1 MENENYE
8 KNPADYALQLV
19 EEGLASADT
28 LLLCA
33 VKAMDGDKI
42 RWMLDQNE
50 LSPRF
55 MEESDDE

>member
-19 EEGLASADT
+19 EEGLVSADT

-33 VKAMDGDKI
+33 IKAMDGDQI
-42 RWMLDQNE
+42 RWMLDVNE

-55 MEESDDE
+55 MEVSDDE

>member
-19 EEGLASADT
+19 EEGLVSADT

-33 VKAMDGDKI
+33 IKAMDGDQI
-42 RWMLDQNE
+42 RWMLDLNE

-55 MEESDDE
+55 MEVSDDE